1 MPGGD
6 GNLAAL
12 LIVAGG
18 GNSAQLIITDEYR
31 GGWAIQ
37 GITLPLGKH
46 RGQRGIRLVKPG
58 ARHPMQYPVCGE
70 PLRHKLGE
78 RIILPVVVRAI
89 NDGPIILPHF
99 LIRLPGIVHPR
110 TSQLGHLR
118 LKLGNLSLEFSRI
131 AVNVGPLH
139 QLICRIL
146 GRAERTIAQ
155 LIDVF
160 E

>member
-12 LIVAGG
+12 LVIASG
-18 GNSAQLIITDEYR
+18 GNGAQLIIADVYR

-37 GITLPLGKH
+37 GVTLPFGKH
-46 RGQRGIRLVKPG
+46 RGQRGVRLVKPG
-58 ARHPMQYPVCGE
+58 ARHPMQYPVCGK

-78 RIILPVVVRAI
+78 RIVLPVVVRAI
-89 NDGPIILPHF
+89 NDGPIVLPYF
-99 LIRLPGIVHPR
+99 LIRLPSIVHPR
-110 TSQLGHLR
+110 ASQLGHLR
-118 LKLGNLSLEFSRI
+118 FKLGNLGLKFSRI

-139 QLICRIL
+139 QLIRRIL